1 MLKRVRGAL
10 IGAPRNLL
18 DPHIHHRLALIA
30 FFAWVGL
37 GSDGLSSSSYG
48 PEEAFLALGA
58 HTHLALYLAVALVLT
73 VFLISASYSQIIELF
88 PSGGGGY
95 LVATRLLSPGLGL
108 VSGSALVIDY
118 MLTVATSVASG
129 CDAIFSFLPG
139 LTGVKLE
146 AEFAVIA
153 GLTLLNLRGVRE
165 SVAALVPIFLAFVV
179 THLGLILWGILS
191 HGPALGHLVAD
202 TVADTHSAI
211 GEVGLLGVLAISLR
225 AFSLGGGTFTG
236 IEAVSNGVQIL
247 REPRVR
253 TAKRTMLYMAASL
266 SFTAGGILLCYL
278 LNGVTHEPGR
288 TLNASLWA
296 LLTHGWHIGRFDLGP
311 PIVVITLISEGALLF
326 VAAQT
331 GFIDGP
337 RTLSVMAVDRWVPS
351 RFAHLSERLVTQNG
365 VLLMGAA
372 TIAVL
377 AYTRGAVKLLVVM
390 YSINVFITFTLSQA
404 GMVRHWWQVRRS
416 EAHWRRRLVLA
427 GLGALVTALILAVTS
442 VVKFGEGGW
451 VTLAVT
457 AVFAGVCL
465 LIRRH
470 YRQVGE
476 IMKGLDDTLLDLP
489 FHDDVP
495 ERALAPNGPTA
506 VVCVGAYDG
515 LGVHTLLSVQ
525 RLLPHHFKNVV
536 FVSAGIVDS
545 GRFKGA
551 DSTRALEDQVA
562 ADLGQ
567 YVRLANRM
575 GYYAEYRYALGTDS
589 VEELE
594 ALCASLTREFRGVTV
609 FLGQLVFERENLLTR
624 VLHQE
629 TAFAIQRRLQFRGMQ
644 SVILPIRV
652 WEPKASG
659 PGIG

>member
-1 MLKRVRGAL
+1 MFARLRAAL
-10 IGAPRNLL
+10 IGAPKNLL
-18 DPHIHHRLALIA
+18 DPHIHHQLALVA

-48 PEEAFLALGA
+48 PEEAFLALGT

-73 VFLISASYSQIIELF
+73 VFLISASYQQIIELF

-129 CDAIFSFLPG
+129 CDAIFSFMPQFAG
-139 LTGVKLE
+139 AKLE
-146 AEFAVIA
+146 AEFVVIA

-165 SVAALVPIFLAFVV
+165 SVAALIPIFLAFVV
-179 THLGLILWGILS
+179 THLGLILWGIFS
-191 HGPALGHLVAD
+191 HGAALGHLVTD

-211 GEVGLLGVLAISLR
+211 GEVGLMGVLAISLR

-247 REPRVR
+247 REPRVQ

-266 SFTAGGILLCYL
+266 SFTAGGILVCYL
-278 LNGVTHEPGR
+278 LNGVHHEPDR

-296 LLTHGWHIGRFDLGP
+296 LLTHGWHIGRFDLGAP
-311 PIVVITLISEGALLF
+311 LVVLTLLSEGALLF

-365 VLLMGAA
+365 VVLMGAA
-372 TIAVL
+372 TVAIL
-377 AYTRGAVKLLVVM
+377 AYTGGDVRLLVVM

-404 GMVRHWWQVRRS
+404 GMVRHWWQVRGT
-416 EAHWRRRLVLA
+416 EAHWRRRLGLA
-427 GLGALVTALILAVTS
+427 TLGTLVTALILAVTS
-442 VVKFGEGGW
+442 VVKFREGGW

-457 AVFAGVCL
+457 AVFAGGCV

-470 YRQVGE
+470 YHHVSE
-476 IMKGLDDTLLDLP
+476 IMKGLDETLLGLP
-489 FHDDVP
+489 FPETVP
-495 ERALAPNGPTA
+495 ERELAPEGPTA
-506 VVCVGAYDG
+506 VVCVSAYDG
-515 LGVHTLLSVQ
+515 LGVHTVLSVQ
-525 RLLPHHFKNVV
+525 RLLPRHFKNFV

-551 DSTRALEDQVA
+551 DATQALEGQVQ
-562 ADLGQ
+562 ADLAE

-575 GYYAEYRYALGTDS
+575 GYYAEYRYSLGTDS
-589 VEELE
+589 VDELE
-594 ALCASLTREFRGVTV
+594 ALCGSLTREFRGVTV
-609 FLGQLVFERENLLTR
+609 FLGQLVFERESLFSRL
-624 VLHQE
+624 LHQE
-629 TAFAIQRRLQFRGMQ
+629 TAFAIQRRLQFRGLN

-652 WEPKASG
+652 WQPSAAG
-659 PGIG
+659 ARNI